1 MSEENYEA
9 RLAAARDLYEGT
21 NGLTVDG
28 LAEITGIHKRT
39 LVIAK
44 RDGGWKKHLSTKTG
58 QSTPEALAA
67 AAMFESGEITAP
79 ERPAPSA
86 ATVEASK
93 PVISP
98 EEEKASAEAFM
109 SPLPDE
115 RDELITRHKR
125 ELLFNRQLILEATK
139 IRDTNPM
146 RAFEKA
152 KMAKLTGEAM
162 KIVHDQERKLFGL
175 DDRDKTVVIERA
187 D

>member
-1 MSEENYEA
+1 MSEENDYEA

-67 AAMFESGEITAP
+67 AAMFESGVVTAV
-79 ERPAPSA
+79 ERPAAAAQEPVAPVVSA
-86 ATVEASK
+86 
-93 PVISP
+93 
-98 EEEKASAEAFM
+98 EEERATAEAFM
-109 SPLPDE
+109 APLPDE
-115 RDELITRHKR
+115 REELIARHKK
-125 ELLFNRQLILEATK
+125 ELLLARQLILEAVRLK
-139 IRDTNPM
+139 DTNPM
-146 RAFEKA
+146 RSFEKSKLA
-152 KMAKLTGEAM
+152 KITGESM
-162 KIVHDQERKLFGL
+162 KILHDQERRLFGL
-175 DDRDKTVVIERA
+175 GDVDKTIVIER